1 MTCQALEAHQKGVQA
16 VGQLHT
22 AMNQVGQSQTASL
35 RLRILVSL
43 TMIGSLQILQ
53 FMHGKDKF

>member
-1 MTCQALEAHQKGVQA
+1 MTCQALEAHQEGVQA

-22 AMNQVGQSQTASL
+22 AINQSQTASL
-35 RLRILVSL
+35 RLRILVIL